1 VVGYDLLVA
10 VTFVIL
16 TPVVIVGFIVFW
28 AVNARD
34 HEELASVWRGYARRR
49 ALDFI
54 EPEGDWPNRTAP
66 SITWSSD
73 VATLR
78 ITAVGREASVRTRL
92 VVRPRGTL
100 LGTLAMSIA
109 SGGAGE
115 IERRERPAGFAQ
127 RIVTDDV
134 RRMLLGF
141 RQRDR
146 VTVRYKRGRITV
158 EWPGGERNDARLD
171 EARRLGEAMAR
182 SIDDEFRAT
191 ALVAVSQPAA

>member
-1 VVGYDLLVA
+1 MTPMVVVGY
-10 VTFVIL
+10 
-16 TPVVIVGFIVFW
+16 IVFW

-34 HEELASVWRGYARRR
+34 HEELASVWRGYAKKRE
-49 ALDFI
+49 LDFI
-54 EPEGDWPNRTAP
+54 EPEGDWPNRSAP
-66 SITWSSD
+66 SIMWSSD
-73 VATLR
+73 VADLR
-78 ITAVGREASVRTRL
+78 ITSVGREASVHTRL
-92 VVRPRGTL
+92 VIRPRATL

-109 SGGAGE
+109 AGGAGE
-115 IERRERPAGFAQ
+115 IERRERPAGLAQ
-127 RIVTDDV
+127 RIVTDGV

-182 SIDDEFRAT
+182 SVDDEFRAT
-191 ALVAVSQPAA
+191 ALVAVRQPAA

>member
-1 VVGYDLLVA
+1 M
-10 VTFVIL
+10 

-34 HEELASVWRGYARRR
+34 HEELASVWRGYAKSR

-66 SITWSSD
+66 SIMWSTD
-73 VATLR
+73 VADLR
-78 ITAVGREASVRTRL
+78 ITTVGREASVRTRL
-92 VVRPRGTL
+92 VIRPRSTL

-109 SGGAGE
+109 AGGAGE
-115 IERRERPAGFAQ
+115 IERRERPAGFSQ
-127 RIVTDDV
+127 RIVTGDV

-141 RQRDR
+141 RQRER
-146 VTVRYKRGRITV
+146 LIVRYKRGRITV

-182 SIDDEFRAT
+182 SVDDEFRAT
-191 ALVAVSQPAA
+191 AVLAIRKPAA